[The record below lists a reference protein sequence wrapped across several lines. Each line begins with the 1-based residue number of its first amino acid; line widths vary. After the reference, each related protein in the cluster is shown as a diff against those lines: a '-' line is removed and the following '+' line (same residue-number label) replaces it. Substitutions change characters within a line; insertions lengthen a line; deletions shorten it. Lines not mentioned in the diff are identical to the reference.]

1 MVPGRRGKDRVTQ
14 SIEQADRY
22 GLAESAK
29 ARLRHVRVRLVTAV
43 IVGAVL
49 HFALGWWMAWI
60 WSAVYVATQLLE
72 TWAAPR
78 LLRNPAESPAAAA
91 NIAVALFF
99 PGALVFGGLAVAL
112 WISVP
117 GYGPALGVAII
128 ASAMINL
135 IALSRGSR
143 LAFAASATPYG
154 LYLLVMPLLDLGHV
168 AGPLLTTMMIGVGL
182 IMLNII
188 GAWIST
194 EEARR
199 AQMAAREEA
208 EQRRVEAEAAVEAK
222 SAYLAMISHE
232 LRTPISAIL
241 AGAAELERTSP
252 GQGRAQARLIKGAG
266 QMMRGLLDD
275 LLDLSKIE
283 VGRMEVETIDFDLR
297 TVVSEVLRM
306 WRPEA
311 RTRELKMRIE
321 GAHSLPQWVQGD
333 PNRLRQVLNNLI
345 SNALKFTA
353 KGSITLRLSA
363 SPTEGGHAISVA
375 VADTGPG
382 MTPDQVA
389 RLFTPFEQLDA
400 GTARKHGGS
409 GLGLAISRELA
420 RLMGGDLVASSAPG
434 EGAVFSLNLVL
445 QAGAV
450 PVAAQAPEAVQ
461 ARVLVVDDHAINR
474 QAIGLVLAPLGIV
487 PQTAASAE
495 EGLERLAAEAFDVI
509 LMDVYM
515 PDMDGREATRLLRA
529 RPGPNQTTPVIA
541 ITASATERDWEAC
554 RAAGMTGHVAKP
566 IEPAQLYAAL
576 DLALAGAAERREA
589 A

>member
-1 MVPGRRGKDRVTQ
+1 MYGMEQTDRFGIRASATARR
-14 SIEQADRY
+14 
-22 GLAESAK
+22 
-29 ARLRHVRVRLVTAV
+29 RHLKMRIVTAL

-49 HFALGWWMAWI
+49 HFALGWWLTWV
-60 WSAVYVATQLLE
+60 WSAAYVGTQLLE
-72 TWAAPR
+72 AWATPR
-78 LLRNPAESPAAAA
+78 LMRNPVDTPAEAA
-91 NIAVALFF
+91 NVAVVLFF

-117 GYGPALGVAII
+117 GYGPALGVAVI

-154 LYLLVMPLLDLGHV
+154 LYLLVMPMLDYGRI
-168 AGPLLTTMMIGVGL
+168 AGPLLTTMMIAVGL

-199 AQMAAREEA
+199 AHQMATEEA
-208 EQRRVEAEAAVEAK
+208 DRRRAEAEAAVEAK

-241 AGAAELERTSP
+241 AGAGELERTAP
-252 GQGRAQARLIKGAG
+252 GQGRAQARLIRGAG

-283 VGRMEVETIDFDLR
+283 VGRMEVESVAFDLR
-297 TVVSEVLRM
+297 AVVCEALKM

-311 RTRELKMRIE
+311 RHKGLRLRVE
-321 GAHSLPQWVQGD
+321 GAHTLPEWVQGD
-333 PNRLRQVLNNLI
+333 PTRIRQVLNNLI

-353 KGSITLRLSA
+353 TGSITLRLA
-363 SPTEGGHAISVA
+363 AEPVGDGDERAIALA

-389 RLFTPFEQLDA
+389 RLFTPFDQLDA

-420 RLMGGDLVASSAPG
+420 RLMGGELTAASAPG
-434 EGAVFSLNLVL
+434 EGAVFTLNLTLPTVASTR
-445 QAGAV
+445 AGASSPALV
-450 PVAAQAPEAVQ
+450 E
-461 ARVLVVDDHAINR
+461 ARVLVIDDHAVNR
-474 QAIGLVLAPLGIV
+474 QAIALVLAPLGIT
-487 PQTAASAE
+487 PETAASAE
-495 EGLERLAAEAFDVI
+495 EGLERLARETFDVI

-515 PDMDGREATRLLRA
+515 PDMDGREATRRLRA
-529 RPGPNQTTPVIA
+529 QAGPNQGAPVIA

-576 DLALAGAAERREA
+576 DAALAEIEAREA

>member
-1 MVPGRRGKDRVTQ
+1 MDVNDRFG
-14 SIEQADRY
+14 IWA
-22 GLAESAK
+22 SAK
-29 ARLRHVRVRLVTAV
+29 ARRRHIAMRIASAV
-43 IVGAVL
+43 IVGGVL
-49 HFALGWWMAWI
+49 HFALGWWMTWF
-60 WSAVYVATQLLE
+60 WSAAYVGTQILEAWAT
-72 TWAAPR
+72 PR
-78 LLRNPAESPAAAA
+78 LLRNPINSPADAA

-99 PGALVFGGLAVAL
+99 PGSLVFGGLAVCL

-117 GYGPALGVAII
+117 GYGPALGVAVI

-154 LYLLVMPLLDLGHV
+154 LYLLVMPMLDLGHV
-168 AGPLLTTMMIGVGL
+168 AGPLLTTMMIAVGL

-199 AQMAAREEA
+199 AQVRANEEA
-208 EQRRVEAEAAVEAK
+208 DRRRAEAEAAVEAK

-283 VGRMEVETIDFDLR
+283 VGRMEVETVEFDLR
-297 TVVSEVLRM
+297 AVVSEAVRM

-311 RTRELKMRIE
+311 RTKGLRMRVE
-321 GAHSLPQWVQGD
+321 GAHGLPDWVQGD
-333 PNRLRQVLNNLI
+333 PTRLRQVLNNLI

-353 KGSITLRLSA
+353 KGSITLRLA
-363 SPTEGGHAISVA
+363 ATLVDGGYAVSVA

-389 RLFTPFEQLDA
+389 RLFTPFDQLDA

-445 QAGAV
+445 RSAEV
-450 PVAAQAPEAVQ
+450 PAAAQAPQAVQ
-461 ARVLVVDDHAINR
+461 ARVLVIDDHAVNR
-474 QAIGLVLAPLGIV
+474 QAIGLVLAPLGII
-487 PQTAASAE
+487 PETAASAE
-495 EGLERLAAEAFDVI
+495 EGLERLAAEAFDVV

-515 PDMDGREATRLLRA
+515 PDMDGREATRILRSQA
-529 RPGPNQTTPVIA
+529 GPNQTTPVIA

-554 RAAGMTGHVAKP
+554 RAAGMDGHVAKP

-576 DLALAGAAERREA
+576 DAALAGVEARKAA
-589 A
+589 

>member
-1 MVPGRRGKDRVTQ
+1 MKSV
-14 SIEQADRY
+14 EQADKF
-22 GLAESAK
+22 GIAASAK
-29 ARLRHVRVRLVTAV
+29 ARRRHLSMRLATAV

-49 HFALGWWMAWI
+49 HFGLGWWMTWV
-60 WSAVYVATQLLE
+60 WSTAYVATQLLE
-72 TWAAPR
+72 AWATPR
-78 LLRNPAESPAAAA
+78 LMKTPINTPAEAA
-91 NIAVALFF
+91 NVAVVLFF
-99 PGALVFGGLAVAL
+99 PGSLVFGGLAVAL
-112 WISVP
+112 WLSVP
-117 GYGPALGVAII
+117 GYGPALGVAVI

-154 LYLLVMPLLDLGHV
+154 LYLLVMPMLDYGRI
-168 AGPLLTTMMIGVGL
+168 AGPLLTTMMIAVGL

-199 AQMAAREEA
+199 AQIQANEEA
-208 EQRRVEAEAAVEAK
+208 DRRRAEAEAAVEAK

-241 AGAAELERTSP
+241 AGAGELERTSP

-283 VGRMEVETIDFDLR
+283 VGRMEVESVAFDLR
-297 TVVSEVLRM
+297 AVTSEALRM

-311 RTRELKMRIE
+311 RHKGLKLRVE
-321 GAHSLPQWVQGD
+321 GAHSLPDWVMGD
-333 PNRLRQVLNNLI
+333 PTRIRQVLNNLI

-363 SPTEGGHAISVA
+363 EPTGEGWAVQVA

-389 RLFTPFEQLDA
+389 RLFTPFDQLDA

-420 RLMGGDLVASSAPG
+420 RLMGGELTASSAPG
-434 EGAVFSLNLVL
+434 EGAVFTLNLTL
-445 QAGAV
+445 SKAEAPAAEAAPDAV
-450 PVAAQAPEAVQ
+450 S
-461 ARVLVVDDHAINR
+461 ARVLVIDDHVINR
-474 QAIGLVLAPLGIV
+474 QAIALVLAPLGIV
-487 PQTAASAE
+487 PETAASAE
-495 EGLERLAAEAFDVI
+495 EGLERLARETFDVV

-515 PDMDGREATRLLRA
+515 PDMDGREATRRLRA
-529 RPGPNQTTPVIA
+529 VAGPNQAVPVIA

-566 IEPAQLYAAL
+566 IEPASLFAAL
-576 DLALAGAAERREA
+576 DEALAGVEERVAA
-589 A
+589 

>member
-1 MVPGRRGKDRVTQ
+1 MDQLDKFGIGASATARRRHLGMRV
-14 SIEQADRY
+14 A
-22 GLAESAK
+22 
-29 ARLRHVRVRLVTAV
+29 TAI
-43 IVGAVL
+43 IVGGVL
-49 HFALGWWMAWI
+49 HFALGWWMTWF
-60 WSAVYVATQLLE
+60 WSAAYIGAQLLE
-72 TWAAPR
+72 AWFTPR
-78 LLRNPAESPAAAA
+78 LLRNPIDTPAEAA
-91 NIAVALFF
+91 NVAVALFF
-99 PGALVFGGLAVAL
+99 PGSLIFGGLAVAL

-117 GYGPALGVAII
+117 GYGPALGVAVI

-154 LYLLVMPLLDLGHV
+154 LYLLVMPMLDYGRI
-168 AGPLLTTMMIGVGL
+168 AGPLLTTMMIAVGL

-199 AQMAAREEA
+199 AQSRANEEA
-208 EQRRVEAEAAVEAK
+208 DRRRAEAEAAVEAK

-283 VGRMEVETIDFDLR
+283 VGRMEVETVAFDLR
-297 TVVSEVLRM
+297 SAVCDALRM

-311 RTRELKMRIE
+311 RHKDLKLRVE
-321 GAHSLPQWVQGD
+321 GSHDLPDWVMGD
-333 PNRLRQVLNNLI
+333 PTRLRQVLNNLI

-353 KGSITLRLSA
+353 QGSITLRLSA
-363 SPTEGGHAISVA
+363 QPAGEGWTVQLA

-382 MTPDQVA
+382 MTPEQVA
-389 RLFTPFEQLDA
+389 RLFTPFDQLDA

-420 RLMGGDLVASSAPG
+420 RLMGGDLTASSAPG
-434 EGAVFSLNLVL
+434 EGAVFTLGLTL
-445 QAGAV
+445 ARAET
-450 PVAAQAPEAVQ
+450 PAAAMAPEAVE
-461 ARVLVVDDHAINR
+461 ARVLVIDDHAVNR
-474 QAIGLVLAPLGIV
+474 QAIALMLAPLGIT
-487 PQTAASAE
+487 PETASSAE
-495 EGLERLAAEAFDVI
+495 EGLDRLANERFDVV

-515 PDMDGREATRLLRA
+515 PDMDGREATRRLRGQA
-529 RPGPNQTTPVIA
+529 GPNQFAPVIA

-566 IEPAQLYAAL
+566 IEPGALYAAL
-576 DLALAGAAERREA
+576 DAALSSVEARAAA
-589 A
+589 

>member
-1 MVPGRRGKDRVTQ
+1 MQEMELTDRFGILGSAQARRRH
-14 SIEQADRY
+14 IAMRI
-22 GLAESAK
+22 ASAI
-29 ARLRHVRVRLVTAV
+29 
-43 IVGAVL
+43 IVGGVL
-49 HFALGWWMAWI
+49 HFALGWWMTWL
-60 WSAVYVATQLLE
+60 WSAAYVGIQLLE
-72 TWAAPR
+72 AWMAPR
-78 LLRNPAESPAAAA
+78 LLNKSITTPAEAA
-91 NIAVALFF
+91 NIAVVLFF
-99 PGALVFGGLAVAL
+99 PGSLVFGGLAVAL
-112 WISVP
+112 WLSVP
-117 GYGPALGVAII
+117 GYGPALGVAVI

-154 LYLLVMPLLDLGHV
+154 LYLLTMPMLDYGRV
-168 AGPLLTTMMIGVGL
+168 AGPLLTTMMIAVGL

-199 AQMAAREEA
+199 AQSQANEEA
-208 EQRRVEAEAAVEAK
+208 ERRRTEAEAAVEAK

-241 AGAAELERTSP
+241 AGAADLERTSP

-283 VGRMEVETIDFDLR
+283 VGRMEVESVDFDLR
-297 TVVSEVLRM
+297 AVVSEALRM

-311 RTRELKMRIE
+311 RNKGLRLRVE
-321 GAHSLPQWVQGD
+321 GASSLPERVQGD
-333 PNRLRQVLNNLI
+333 PTRLRQVLNNLI
-345 SNALKFTA
+345 SNALKFTPN
-353 KGSITLRLSA
+353 GSITLRLSA
-363 SPTEGGHAISVA
+363 QPTADGGYAVQVA

-382 MTPDQVA
+382 MTPEQVD
-389 RLFTPFEQLDA
+389 RLFTPFDQLDA

-420 RLMGGDLVASSAPG
+420 RLMGGDLLASSAPG
-434 EGAVFSLNLVL
+434 EGAVFTL
-445 QAGAV
+445 QLTLPSGEAAV
-450 PVAAQAPEAVQ
+450 EAAAPETVE
-461 ARVLVVDDHAINR
+461 ARVLVIDDHAVNR
-474 QAIGLVLAPLGIV
+474 QAIALVLAPLGIV
-487 PQTAASAE
+487 PETASSAE
-495 EGLERLAAEAFDVI
+495 EGLERLAHERFDVV

-515 PDMDGREATRLLRA
+515 PDMDGREATRRLRA
-529 RPGPNQTTPVIA
+529 MVGPNQNVPVIA

-576 DLALAGAAERREA
+576 DAALACVEARAEARAAA
-589 A
+589 

>member
-1 MVPGRRGKDRVTQ
+1 MEQTDRFGIRASATARR
-14 SIEQADRY
+14 
-22 GLAESAK
+22 
-29 ARLRHVRVRLVTAV
+29 RHLKMRIVTAL

-49 HFALGWWMAWI
+49 HFALGWWLTWV
-60 WSAVYVATQLLE
+60 WSAAYVGTQLLE
-72 TWAAPR
+72 AWATPR
-78 LLRNPAESPAAAA
+78 LLRNSVDTPAEAA
-91 NIAVALFF
+91 NIAVVLFF

-117 GYGPALGVAII
+117 GYGPALGVAVI

-154 LYLLVMPLLDLGHV
+154 LYLLVMPMLDYGRI
-168 AGPLLTTMMIGVGL
+168 AGPLLTTMMIAVGL

-199 AQMAAREEA
+199 AHQMATEEA
-208 EQRRVEAEAAVEAK
+208 DRRRTEAEAAVEAK

-241 AGAAELERTSP
+241 AGAGELERTAP
-252 GQGRAQARLIKGAG
+252 GQGRAQARLIRGAG

-283 VGRMEVETIDFDLR
+283 VGRMEVESVAFDLR
-297 TVVSEVLRM
+297 AVVCEALKM

-311 RTRELKMRIE
+311 RHKGLRLRVE
-321 GAHSLPQWVQGD
+321 GAHTLPEWVQGD
-333 PNRLRQVLNNLI
+333 PTRIRQVLNNLI

-353 KGSITLRLSA
+353 QGSITLRLA
-363 SPTEGGHAISVA
+363 AEPVGDGDQRAISLA

-382 MTPDQVA
+382 MSPAQVA
-389 RLFTPFEQLDA
+389 RLFTPFDQLDA

-420 RLMGGDLVASSAPG
+420 RLMGGELTAASAPG
-434 EGAVFSLNLVL
+434 EGAVFTLNLTL
-445 QAGAV
+445 PTIAAPAGASSPALV
-450 PVAAQAPEAVQ
+450 E
-461 ARVLVVDDHAINR
+461 ARVLVIDDHAVNR
-474 QAIGLVLAPLGIV
+474 QAIALVLAPLGIT
-487 PQTAASAE
+487 PETAASAE
-495 EGLERLAAEAFDVI
+495 EGLERLA
-509 LMDVYM
+509 
-515 PDMDGREATRLLRA
+515 
-529 RPGPNQTTPVIA
+529 
-541 ITASATERDWEAC
+541 
-554 RAAGMTGHVAKP
+554 
-566 IEPAQLYAAL
+566 
-576 DLALAGAAERREA
+576 
-589 A
+589 

>member
-1 MVPGRRGKDRVTQ
+1 MEQTDRF
-14 SIEQADRY
+14 
-22 GLAESAK
+22 GLAASAK
-29 ARLRHVRVRLVTAV
+29 ARQRHVKMRVATAL
-43 IVGAVL
+43 IVGAAL
-49 HFALGWWMAWI
+49 HFALGWWMAWL
-60 WSAVYVATQLLE
+60 WAAVYIGTQYLE
-72 TWAAPR
+72 AFAAPR
-78 LLRNPAESPAAAA
+78 LLSKPPETPAEAA
-91 NIAVALFF
+91 NIGVALFT
-99 PGALVFGGLAVAL
+99 PGTLVFGSLAVAL

-117 GYGPALGVAII
+117 GYGPALGVAVI

-143 LAFAASATPYG
+143 IAFAASATPYG
-154 LYLLVMPLLDLGHV
+154 LYLLVMPMMDYGRV
-168 AGPLLTTMMIGVGL
+168 AGPLLTTMMIAIGL
-182 IMLNII
+182 IMLNIL

-194 EEARR
+194 EESRR
-199 AQMAAREEA
+199 AHQIITEEA
-208 EQRRVEAEAAVEAK
+208 ERRRSEAEAAVEAK

-241 AGAAELERTSP
+241 AGAGELERTAP

-283 VGRMEVETIDFDLR
+283 VGRMEVESVDFELR
-297 TVVSEVLRM
+297 AVVSEALRM
-306 WRPEA
+306 WKPEA
-311 RTRELKMRIE
+311 RDKGLKLRVE
-321 GAHSLPQWVQGD
+321 GAHSLPRWVQGD
-333 PNRLRQVLNNLI
+333 PTRIRQVLNNLI

-363 SPTEGGHAISVA
+363 EAVPGGHAIAVA

-389 RLFTPFEQLDA
+389 RLFTPFDQLDA

-434 EGAVFSLNLVL
+434 EGAVFTLNMVL
-445 QAGAV
+445 QTAGA
-450 PVAAQAPEAVQ
+450 PAEALAPGAVE
-461 ARVLVVDDHAINR
+461 ARVLVVDDHAVNR
-474 QAIGLVLAPLGIV
+474 QAISLVLAPLGIV
-487 PQTAASAE
+487 PETAASAE

-515 PDMDGREATRLLRA
+515 PDMDGREATRILRGRA
-529 RPGPNQTTPVIA
+529 GPNQETPVIA

-576 DLALAGAAERREA
+576 DQALAGVEARKAA
-589 A
+589 

>member
-1 MVPGRRGKDRVTQ
+1 MRIA
-14 SIEQADRY
+14 S
-22 GLAESAK
+22 
-29 ARLRHVRVRLVTAV
+29 AV
-43 IVGAVL
+43 IVGGVL
-49 HFALGWWMAWI
+49 HFALGWWATWF
-60 WSAVYVATQLLE
+60 WSAAYVATQVLE
-72 TWAAPR
+72 VWATPR
-78 LLRNPAESPAAAA
+78 LLRNPVNTPAEAA

-99 PGALVFGGLAVAL
+99 PGSLVFGGLAVAL

-117 GYGPALGVAII
+117 GYGPALGVAVI

-154 LYLLVMPLLDLGHV
+154 LYLLVMPMMDYGRV
-168 AGPLLTTMMIGVGL
+168 AGPLLTTMMIAVGL

-194 EEARR
+194 EESRR
-199 AQMAAREEA
+199 AHQILAEESD
-208 EQRRVEAEAAVEAK
+208 RRRTEAEAAVEAK

-241 AGAAELERTSP
+241 AGAGELERTSP

-283 VGRMEVETIDFDLR
+283 VGRMEVETVDFDLR
-297 TVVSEVLRM
+297 SLVSEALRM

-311 RTRELKMRIE
+311 RHKDLKLRVE
-321 GAHSLPQWVQGD
+321 GAHGLPDWVHGD
-333 PNRLRQVLNNLI
+333 PTRIRQVLNNLI

-363 SPTEGGHAISVA
+363 SPAEGGYAISVA

-389 RLFTPFEQLDA
+389 RLFTPCDQLDA

-420 RLMGGDLVASSAPG
+420 RLMGGDLTASSAPG
-434 EGAVFSLNLVL
+434 EGAVFTLNLVL
-445 QAGAV
+445 RAAEV
-450 PVAAQAPEAVQ
+450 PAAAQAPDAVE
-461 ARVLVVDDHAINR
+461 ARVLVIDDHAVNR
-474 QAIGLVLAPLGIV
+474 QAISLVLAPLGIV
-487 PQTAASAE
+487 PETAASAE
-495 EGLERLAAEAFDVI
+495 EGLERLASEAFDVI

-515 PDMDGREATRLLRA
+515 PDMDGREATRILRGRA
-529 RPGPNQTTPVIA
+529 GPNQTTPVIA
-541 ITASATERDWEAC
+541 VTASATERDWEAC

-576 DLALAGAAERREA
+576 ETALAGVEARKAA
-589 A
+589 

>member
-1 MVPGRRGKDRVTQ
+1 MTRGVELTDRFG
-14 SIEQADRY
+14 I
-22 GLAESAK
+22 LASAK
-29 ARLRHVRVRLVTAV
+29 ARRRHVAVRIASAV
-43 IVGAVL
+43 IVGGVL
-49 HFALGWWMAWI
+49 HLALGWWATWL
-60 WSAVYVATQLLE
+60 WSAAYVGTQMLEVWAT
-72 TWAAPR
+72 PR
-78 LLRNPAESPAAAA
+78 LLRNPVNTPAEAA

-99 PGALVFGGLAVAL
+99 PGSLVFGGLAVAL

-117 GYGPALGVAII
+117 GYGPALGVAVI

-154 LYLLVMPLLDLGHV
+154 LYLLVMPMMDYGRV
-168 AGPLLTTMMIGVGL
+168 AGPLLTTMMIAVGL
-182 IMLNII
+182 VMLNII

-194 EEARR
+194 EESRR
-199 AQMAAREEA
+199 AHQIVAEEA
-208 EQRRVEAEAAVEAK
+208 DRRRKEAEAAVEAK

-241 AGAAELERTSP
+241 AGAGELERTSP

-283 VGRMEVETIDFDLR
+283 VGRMEVETVDFDLR
-297 TVVSEVLRM
+297 ALVSEALRM

-311 RTRELKMRIE
+311 RHKGLKLRVE
-321 GAHSLPQWVQGD
+321 GAHSLPDWVHGD
-333 PNRLRQVLNNLI
+333 PTRIRQVLNNLI

-353 KGSITLRLSA
+353 QGSITLRLSA
-363 SPTEGGHAISVA
+363 TPAEGGQAISVA

-389 RLFTPFEQLDA
+389 RLFTPFDQLDA
-400 GTARKHGGS
+400 GMARKHGGS

-420 RLMGGDLVASSAPG
+420 RLMGGDLTASSAPG
-434 EGAVFSLNLVL
+434 EGAVFTLNLVL
-445 QAGAV
+445 RAAEV
-450 PVAAQAPEAVQ
+450 PAAALAPEAVE
-461 ARVLVVDDHAINR
+461 ARVLVIDDHAVNR
-474 QAIGLVLAPLGIV
+474 QAISLVLAPLGIV
-487 PQTAASAE
+487 PETAASAE
-495 EGLERLAAEAFDVI
+495 EGLERLASDAFDVI

-515 PDMDGREATRLLRA
+515 PDMDGREATRILRGRA
-529 RPGPNQTTPVIA
+529 GPNQTTPVIA

-576 DLALAGAAERREA
+576 ETALAGVEARKAA
-589 A
+589 

>member
-1 MVPGRRGKDRVTQ
+1 MTTNTKPLDKFGIGASTFARQRH
-14 SIEQADRY
+14 I
-22 GLAESAK
+22 GLRIATA
-29 ARLRHVRVRLVTAV
+29 LV
-43 IVGAVL
+43 VGVAL
-49 HFALGWWMAWI
+49 HLALGWWMTWF
-60 WSAVYVATQLLE
+60 WSAAYIGTQFLE
-72 TWAAPR
+72 SWMAPR
-78 LLRNPAESPAAAA
+78 LLRKPVETPAEAA
-91 NIAVALFF
+91 NIAVALFS

-112 WISVP
+112 WVNVP
-117 GYGPALGVAII
+117 GYGPALGVAVI

-154 LYLLVMPLLDLGHV
+154 LYLLVMPMLDYGRV
-168 AGPLLTTMMIGVGL
+168 AGPMLTTMMIGVGL

-199 AQMAAREEA
+199 AQLLAHEEA
-208 EQRRVEAEAAVEAK
+208 DRRRAEAEAAVETK

-241 AGAAELERTSP
+241 AGATELERTAP
-252 GQGRAQARLIKGAG
+252 GQGRAQARLIRGAG

-275 LLDLSKIE
+275 LLDLAKIE
-283 VGRMEVETIDFDLR
+283 VGRMEVESVAFDLR
-297 TVVSEVLRM
+297 EAVTEALRM

-311 RTRELKMRIE
+311 RNKGLKLRVE
-321 GAHSLPQWVQGD
+321 GAHELPDWIMGD
-333 PNRLRQVLNNLI
+333 PTRIRQVLNNLI

-353 KGSITLRLSA
+353 EGSITLRLA
-363 SPTEGGHAISVA
+363 AQPTGEGWSIQVA

-389 RLFTPFEQLDA
+389 RLFTPFDQLDA

-420 RLMGGDLVASSAPG
+420 RLMGGELTASSAPG
-434 EGAVFSLNLVL
+434 EGAVFTLSLTL
-445 QAGAV
+445 AKAET
-450 PVAAQAPEAVQ
+450 PAEAKAPEAVE
-461 ARVLVVDDHAINR
+461 ARVLVIDDHVINR
-474 QAIGLVLAPLGIV
+474 QAVALMLAPLGIT
-487 PQTAASAE
+487 PETAASAE
-495 EGLERLAAEAFDVI
+495 EGLERLARERFDVV

-515 PDMDGREATRLLRA
+515 PDMDGREATRRLRA
-529 RPGPNQTTPVIA
+529 QAGPNQSVPVIA

-566 IEPAQLYAAL
+566 IDPAALYAAL
-576 DLALAGAAERREA
+576 DVALGDADDRAAA
-589 A
+589 

>member
-1 MVPGRRGKDRVTQ
+1 MDKTDRFG
-14 SIEQADRY
+14 IWA
-22 GLAESAK
+22 SAK
-29 ARLRHVRVRLVTAV
+29 ARRRHLGLRIVTAV
-43 IVGAVL
+43 IAAAVL
-49 HFALGWWMAWI
+49 HFALGWWMTWF
-60 WSAVYVATQLLE
+60 WSAAFVATQMLE
-72 TWAAPR
+72 AWAAPR
-78 LLRNPAESPAAAA
+78 LLRNPIATPAEAA

-117 GYGPALGVAII
+117 GYGPALGVAVI

-154 LYLLVMPLLDLGHV
+154 LYLLVMPMLDYGRI
-168 AGPLLTTMMIGVGL
+168 AGPLLTTMMIAVGL
-182 IMLNII
+182 VMLNII

-199 AQMAAREEA
+199 AQMQAAEEA
-208 EQRRVEAEAAVEAK
+208 EHRRAEAEAAVEAK

-241 AGAAELERTSP
+241 AGAADLERTTP
-252 GQGRAQARLIKGAG
+252 GQSRAQARLIQSAG
-266 QMMRGLLDD
+266 RMMRGLLDD

-283 VGRMEVETIDFDLR
+283 VGRMEVETVPFDLR
-297 TVVSEVLRM
+297 ALVNEVVRM

-311 RTRELKMRIE
+311 RRKGLRLRVE
-321 GAHSLPQWVQGD
+321 GARDLPDWVQGD
-333 PNRLRQVLNNLI
+333 PTRIRQVLNNLI

-363 SPTEGGHAISVA
+363 RPAADGWSVQVA

-389 RLFTPFEQLDA
+389 RLFTPFDQLDA

-420 RLMGGDLVASSAPG
+420 RLMGGQLIAASAPG
-434 EGAVFSLNLVL
+434 QGAVFTLDLTLAN
-445 QAGAV
+445 
-450 PVAAQAPEAVQ
+450 AQAPQAADPAQEVIE
-461 ARVLVVDDHAINR
+461 ARVLVIDDHAVNR
-474 QAIGLVLAPLGIV
+474 QAIALVLAPLGIT
-487 PQTAASAE
+487 PETAASAE
-495 EGLERLAAEAFDVI
+495 EGLERLARERFDVI

-515 PDMDGREATRLLRA
+515 PDMDGREATRRLRA
-529 RPGPNQTTPVIA
+529 QPGPNQAAPVIA

-554 RAAGMTGHVAKP
+554 HAAGMTGHVAKP

-576 DLALAGAAERREA
+576 EAALAAAEAREA

>member
-1 MVPGRRGKDRVTQ
+1 MET
-14 SIEQADRY
+14 ADRF
-22 GLAESAK
+22 GIVASSK
-29 ARLRHVRVRLVTAV
+29 ARGRHVALRLATAV
-43 IVGAVL
+43 VIGGAL
-49 HFALGWWMAWI
+49 HLALGWWMTWF
-60 WSAVYVATQLLE
+60 WSAAYVGTQLLE

-78 LLRNPAESPAAAA
+78 LLRKPVQTPVAAAT
-91 NIAVALFF
+91 IAVALFF
-99 PGALVFGGLAVAL
+99 PGSLVFGALAVAL

-117 GYGPALGVAII
+117 GYGPALGVAVI

-154 LYLLVMPLLDLGHV
+154 LYLLVMPMLDYGRV
-168 AGPLLTTMMIGVGL
+168 AGPLLTTMMIAVGL

-194 EEARR
+194 EDARR
-199 AQMAAREEA
+199 AQMSASAEA
-208 EQRRVEAEAAVEAK
+208 DHRRAEAEAAVEAK

-241 AGAAELERTSP
+241 AGATELERTAP

-283 VGRMEVETIDFDLR
+283 VGRMEVENVPFELR
-297 TVVSEVLRM
+297 ALVSDAVRM

-311 RTRELKMRIE
+311 RGKGLRLRVE
-321 GAHSLPQWVQGD
+321 GAHSLPDWVQGD
-333 PNRLRQVLNNLI
+333 PTRIRQVLNNLI

-353 KGSITLRLSA
+353 EGAITLRLA
-363 SPTEGGHAISVA
+363 ATPAPDGRWTLQVA

-389 RLFTPFEQLDA
+389 RLFTPFDQLDA

-420 RLMGGDLVASSAPG
+420 RLMGGELIAESTPE
-434 EGAVFSLNLVL
+434 EGAVFTLCLTL
-445 QAGAV
+445 TATDA
-450 PVAAQAPEAVQ
+450 PAASGMHEVME
-461 ARVLVVDDHAINR
+461 ARVLVVDDHAVNR
-474 QAIGLVLAPLGIV
+474 QAIALVLAPLGIV
-487 PQTAASAE
+487 PETAASAE
-495 EGLERLAAEAFDVI
+495 EGLERLAHEVFDIV

-515 PDMDGREATRLLRA
+515 PDMDGREATRRLRA
-529 RPGPNQTTPVIA
+529 QAGPNQTVPVIA

-554 RAAGMTGHVAKP
+554 RAAGMSGHVAKP
-566 IEPAQLYAAL
+566 IDPAQLYAAL
-576 DLALAGAAERREA
+576 DTAMAGAEA
-589 A
+589 ARTAA

>member
-1 MVPGRRGKDRVTQ
+1 MQEMELTDRFGILGSAQARRRH
-14 SIEQADRY
+14 IAMRI
-22 GLAESAK
+22 ASAI
-29 ARLRHVRVRLVTAV
+29 
-43 IVGAVL
+43 IVGGVL
-49 HFALGWWMAWI
+49 HFALGWWMTWL
-60 WSAVYVATQLLE
+60 WSAAYVGIQLLE
-72 TWAAPR
+72 AWMAPR
-78 LLRNPAESPAAAA
+78 LLNKSITTPAEAA
-91 NIAVALFF
+91 NIAVVLFF
-99 PGALVFGGLAVAL
+99 PGSLVFGGLAVAL
-112 WISVP
+112 WLSVP
-117 GYGPALGVAII
+117 GYGPALGVAVI

-154 LYLLVMPLLDLGHV
+154 LYLLTMPMLDYGRV
-168 AGPLLTTMMIGVGL
+168 AGPLLTTMMIAVGL

-199 AQMAAREEA
+199 AQSQANEEA
-208 EQRRVEAEAAVEAK
+208 ERRRTEAEAAVEAK

-241 AGAAELERTSP
+241 AGAADLERTSP

-283 VGRMEVETIDFDLR
+283 VGRMEVESVDFDLR
-297 TVVSEVLRM
+297 AVVSEALRM

-311 RTRELKMRIE
+311 RNKGLRLRVE
-321 GAHSLPQWVQGD
+321 GASSLPERVQGD
-333 PNRLRQVLNNLI
+333 PTRLRQVLNNLI
-345 SNALKFTA
+345 SNALKFTPN
-353 KGSITLRLSA
+353 GSITLRLSA
-363 SPTEGGHAISVA
+363 QPTADGGYAVQVA

-382 MTPDQVA
+382 MTPEQVD
-389 RLFTPFEQLDA
+389 RLFTPFDQLDA

-420 RLMGGDLVASSAPG
+420 RLMGGDLLASSAPG
-434 EGAVFSLNLVL
+434 EGAVFTL
-445 QAGAV
+445 QLTLPSGEAAV
-450 PVAAQAPEAVQ
+450 EAAAPETVE
-461 ARVLVVDDHAINR
+461 ARVLVIDDHAVNR
-474 QAIGLVLAPLGIV
+474 QAIALVLAPLGIV
-487 PQTAASAE
+487 PETASSAE
-495 EGLERLAAEAFDVI
+495 EGLERLAHERFDVV

-515 PDMDGREATRLLRA
+515 PDMDGREATRRLRA
-529 RPGPNQTTPVIA
+529 MVGPNQGVPVIA

-576 DLALAGAAERREA
+576 DAALACVEARAEARAAA
-589 A
+589 

>member
-1 MVPGRRGKDRVTQ
+1 MEKSDRF
-14 SIEQADRY
+14 
-22 GLAESAK
+22 GLAASAK
-29 ARLRHVRVRLVTAV
+29 ARMRHLKVRVATAL

-49 HFALGWWMAWI
+49 HFALGWWLAWV
-60 WSAVYVATQLLE
+60 WSAVYIGTQLLE
-72 TWAAPR
+72 AWAAPR
-78 LLRNPAESPAAAA
+78 LLRNPINTPADAA

-117 GYGPALGVAII
+117 GYGPALGVAVI

-154 LYLLVMPLLDLGHV
+154 LYLLVMPMLDLGHV
-168 AGPLLTTMMIGVGL
+168 AGPLLTTMMIAVGL

-199 AQMAAREEA
+199 GHMAARDEA
-208 EQRRVEAEAAVEAK
+208 EARRVEAEAAVEAK

-241 AGAAELERTSP
+241 AGAGELERTAP

-283 VGRMEVETIDFDLR
+283 VGRMEVECIDFDLR
-297 TVVSEVLRM
+297 AVVNEALRM
-306 WRPEA
+306 WRAEA
-311 RTRELKMRIE
+311 RHKGLKLRVE
-321 GAHSLPQWVQGD
+321 NAHCLPDWAQGD
-333 PNRLRQVLNNLI
+333 PTRLRQVLNNLI

-363 SPTEGGHAISVA
+363 TPADGGHAIAVA

-389 RLFTPFEQLDA
+389 RLFTPFDQLDA

-420 RLMGGDLVASSAPG
+420 RLMGGDLTASSAPG
-434 EGAVFSLNLVL
+434 EGAVFTLNLVL
-445 QAGAV
+445 RAAEV
-450 PVAAQAPEAVQ
+450 PAAAQAPEAVE
-461 ARVLVVDDHAINR
+461 ARVLVIDDHAVNR
-474 QAIGLVLAPLGIV
+474 QALTLVLAPLGIV
-487 PQTAASAE
+487 PETAASAE
-495 EGLERLAAEAFDVI
+495 EGLERLAAEAFDVV

-515 PDMDGREATRLLRA
+515 PDMDGREATRILRGRA
-529 RPGPNQTTPVIA
+529 GPNQQTPVIA

-576 DLALAGAAERREA
+576 EIALAGAEKREA

>member
-1 MVPGRRGKDRVTQ
+1 MTQGVELTDRFG
-14 SIEQADRY
+14 I
-22 GLAESAK
+22 LASAK
-29 ARLRHVRVRLVTAV
+29 ARRRHVAMRIASAI
-43 IVGAVL
+43 IVGGVL
-49 HFALGWWMAWI
+49 HLGLGWWATWI
-60 WSAVYVATQLLE
+60 WSAAYIGTQMLEVWAT
-72 TWAAPR
+72 PR
-78 LLRNPAESPAAAA
+78 LLSNPVNTPAEAA

-99 PGALVFGGLAVAL
+99 PGSLVFGGLAVAL

-117 GYGPALGVAII
+117 GYGPALGVAVI

-154 LYLLVMPLLDLGHV
+154 LYLLVMPMMDLGRV
-168 AGPLLTTMMIGVGL
+168 AGPLLTTMMIAVGL
-182 IMLNII
+182 VMLNII

-194 EEARR
+194 EESRR
-199 AQMAAREEA
+199 AHQIIAEEA
-208 EQRRVEAEAAVEAK
+208 DRRRKEAEAAVEAK

-241 AGAAELERTSP
+241 AGAGELERTSP

-283 VGRMEVETIDFDLR
+283 VGRMEVETVDFDLR
-297 TVVSEVLRM
+297 AVISDALRM

-311 RTRELKMRIE
+311 RHKGLKLRVE
-321 GAHSLPQWVQGD
+321 GAHCLPDWVHGD
-333 PNRLRQVLNNLI
+333 PTRIRQVLNNLI

-353 KGSITLRLSA
+353 QGSITLRLSA
-363 SPTEGGHAISVA
+363 SPAEGGQAISMA
-375 VADTGPG
+375 VADSGPG

-389 RLFTPFEQLDA
+389 RLFTPFDQLDA

-420 RLMGGDLVASSAPG
+420 RLMGGDLTASSAPG
-434 EGAVFSLNLVL
+434 EGAVFTLNLVL
-445 QAGAV
+445 RAAEVPAAALAPDAV
-450 PVAAQAPEAVQ
+450 E
-461 ARVLVVDDHAINR
+461 ARVLVIDDHAVNR
-474 QAIGLVLAPLGIV
+474 QAISLVLAPLGIV
-487 PQTAASAE
+487 PETAASAE
-495 EGLERLAAEAFDVI
+495 EGLERLASDAFDVI

-515 PDMDGREATRLLRA
+515 PDMDGREATRILRGRA
-529 RPGPNQTTPVIA
+529 GPNQTTPVIA

-576 DLALAGAAERREA
+576 ETALAGVEARKAA
-589 A
+589 